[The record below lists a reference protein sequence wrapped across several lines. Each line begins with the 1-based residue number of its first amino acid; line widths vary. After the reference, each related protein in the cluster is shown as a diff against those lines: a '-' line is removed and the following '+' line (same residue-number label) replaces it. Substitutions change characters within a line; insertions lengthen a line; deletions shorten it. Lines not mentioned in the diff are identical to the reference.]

1 MDRIKLSDSL
11 SMSRI
16 VYGMWRI
23 GDDADTSIA
32 HVEAK
37 INACL
42 DQGITTFDQ
51 ADIYGGYAAE
61 AILGEALKANP
72 SLRGKMEIVTKCDI
86 VAPMGKYADKPI
98 MTRQLPISMPLWK
111 LH

>member
-1 MDRIKLSDSL
+1 MERVSL
-11 SMSRI
+11 SNSLEMSRI

-23 GDDADTSIA
+23 ADDADTSVA
-32 HVEAK
+32 HVDAK

-61 AILGEALKANP
+61 AVLCEALKANP
-72 SLRGKMEIVTKCDI
+72 SLRGKMEIVTK
-86 VAPMGKYADKPI
+86 
-98 MTRQLPISMPLWK
+98 
-111 LH
+111 